1 LPYSVRL
8 MRKEDVA
15 QVSEIDREVFYSQ
28 WLSPNYQRELQNKLA
43 RYIVAC
49 DETKTAEAPAA
60 RPESLHR
67 LLSRVRRWLKVG
79 RLPDKE
85 SPIPRQ
91 PYIVGFA
98 GLWVL
103 ADEAH
108 ITNIAVRKSYQ
119 RQGIGELLLIAA
131 IDQAQ
136 ELEASFITLE
146 VRASNATAQRLYA
159 KYGFT
164 QVDIRH
170 GYYLDNKED
179 ALLMST
185 ESITSDSFQ
194 SFLRQLKQA
203 HSQKFGLTATS

>member
-1 LPYSVRL
+1 MPYSVRL

-28 WLSPNYQRELQNKLA
+28 LMSPNYQRELQNKLA

-49 DETKTAEAPAA
+49 DETKTAEVPAS
-60 RPESLHR
+60 RTESLHR
-67 LLSRVRRWLKVG
+67 LMSRTRRWLKVG
-79 RLPDKE
+79 RFPGKE
-85 SPIPRQ
+85 QPTSQQ
-91 PYIVGFA
+91 PYVVGFA

-108 ITNIAVRKSYQ
+108 ITNVAVRKRYQ
-119 RQGIGELLLIAA
+119 CQGIGELLLIAA

-136 ELEASFITLE
+136 ELEVSFITLE
-146 VRASNATAQRLYA
+146 VRASNTTAQSLYA

-164 QVDIRH
+164 QVGIRH

-185 ESITSDSFQ
+185 ESITSDSFLAH
-194 SFLRQLKQA
+194 LRQLKQA
-203 HSQKFGLTATS
+203 HSQKWGLTATS